1 MFIDGR
7 SLSAGEALE
16 ADLAI
21 VGAGAAG
28 ITLARA
34 LKDIG
39 AANWA
44 WAIAWALVASN

>member
-1 MFIDGR
+1 MFLDGR
-7 SLSAGEALE
+7 TPPGGAALE

-34 LKDIG
+34 L
-39 AANWA
+39 A
-44 WAIAWALVASN
+44 